1 MSSNPK
7 IVVLHLKELIYTI
20 IFIAFAI
27 LLIFLLVFM
36 FRSSSKDKETSAPEE
51 NTYTA
56 GVYTSALT
64 INGSSMELQV
74 TVDEKNINAIELKNT
89 DEAVTAMYPL
99 VLSSVQDISNQIVAT
114 QSLDNISYTD
124 DCKYTYSALIS
135 NINATLDKAKK
146 TSDK

>member
-27 LLIFLLVFM
+27 LLILLLVFM
-36 FRSSSKDKETSAPEE
+36 FRSKARDKETSAPEE
-51 NTYTA
+51 STYTA

-64 INGSSMELQV
+64 VNGSAMELQV
-74 TVDEKNINAIELKNT
+74 TVDKNNINAIELKNT
-89 DEAVTAMYPL
+89 DDAVTAMYPL
-99 VLSSVQDISNQIVAT
+99 VLSSVEDISNQIVAT

-124 DCKYTYSALIS
+124 DCKYTYSALLDTIS
-135 NINATLDKAKK
+135 TTLEKAKK
-146 TSDK
+146 P